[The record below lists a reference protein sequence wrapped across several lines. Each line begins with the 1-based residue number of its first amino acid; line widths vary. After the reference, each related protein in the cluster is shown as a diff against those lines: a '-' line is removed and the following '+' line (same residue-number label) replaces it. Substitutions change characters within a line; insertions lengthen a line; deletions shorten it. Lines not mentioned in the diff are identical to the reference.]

1 MKKRIG
7 LSLLWSAALALGLLS
22 LGADAR
28 ASEQEDPG
36 VEGKNPPPAAGKKAK
51 TGEKCDR
58 NDDCDQSGGRQVC
71 RENKCRQ
78 QLRPPVT

>member
-7 LSLLWSAALALGLLS
+7 LSLLWSAALAFGIV

-36 VEGKNPPPAAGKKAK
+36 AEGKKPAPTAGKKAK
-51 TGEKCDR
+51 AGEKCE
-58 NDDCDQSGGRQVC
+58 NNEDCDQSGVRQVC